1 MIILQRGGNPPII
14 SEETWERTQA
24 ELTRRRA
31 SGGRAATPTGGTG
44 ALTHRVYCSQRG
56 RRFHR
61 RTKTRRHVSYK
72 FWWCE
77 TATRG
82 KGNPCHAPQVR
93 ETELR
98 RVITC
103 VLDLDEWDND
113 AVLEQVRTITISPH
127 RQAVVALENG
137 KVHTITLGEEN

>member
-1 MIILQRGGNPPII
+1 MAGAFTGEP
-14 SEETWERTQA
+14 
-24 ELTRRRA
+24 RRA
-31 SGGRAATPTGGTG
+31 GTCPTSSGGVRPLPVAKAT
-44 ALTHRVYCSQRG
+44 L
-56 RRFHR
+56 
-61 RTKTRRHVSYK
+61 
-72 FWWCE
+72 
-77 TATRG
+77 ATRP
-82 KGNPCHAPQVR
+82 KYEKPNY
-93 ETELR
+93 LR

>member
-24 ELTRRRA
+24 ELARRRA

-113 AVLEQVRTITISPH
+113 AVLELVRTITISPH

>member
-1 MIILQRGGNPPII
+1 VVPRAPAGATDTPP
-14 SEETWERTQA
+14 
-24 ELTRRRA
+24 
-31 SGGRAATPTGGTG
+31 P
-44 ALTHRVYCSQRG
+44 
-56 RRFHR
+56 
-61 RTKTRRHVSYK
+61 
-72 FWWCE
+72 
-77 TATRG
+77 
-82 KGNPCHAPQVR
+82 APQVR